1 MLGFSE
7 LALMQLVLHISCVI
21 LAFWLLQA
29 LRLEVLFRQGEVGK
43 LKLLTLFLAIV
54 LGSLTSNYIMDFFR
68 LVQEASLIF
77 N

>member
-7 LALMQLVLHISCVI
+7 LAVMQLILHIVCVI

-29 LRLEVLFRQGEVGK
+29 VRLDMLFKRGESGK
-43 LKLLTLFLAIV
+43 IRLLMLFLAIV
-54 LGSLTSNYIMDFFR
+54 IGSLTSNYIMDFFR
-68 LVQEASLIF
+68 LVQEAALIF

>member
-7 LALMQLVLHISCVI
+7 LALMQLILHIVCVI

-29 LRLEVLFRQGEVGK
+29 VRLDMLFKRGEGGK
-43 LKLLTLFLAIV
+43 VKLMMIFLAIV
-54 LGSLTSNYIMDFFR
+54 IGSLTSNYIMDFFR
-68 LVQEASLIF
+68 LVQEAALIF

>member
-7 LALMQLVLHISCVI
+7 LAIMQLILHIVCVI

-29 LRLEVLFRQGEVGK
+29 VRLDMLFKRGESGK
-43 LKLLTLFLAIV
+43 IRLMMLFLAIV
-54 LGSLTSNYIMDFFR
+54 IGSLTSNYIMDFFR
-68 LVQEASLIF
+68 LVQEAVLIF

>member
-7 LALMQLVLHISCVI
+7 LALMQLILHIVCVI

-29 LRLEVLFRQGEVGK
+29 VRLDMLFKRGESGK
-43 LKLLTLFLAIV
+43 IRLMMLFLAIV
-54 LGSLTSNYIMDFFR
+54 IGSLTSNYIMDFFR
-68 LVQEASLIF
+68 LVQEAVLIF

>member
-7 LALMQLVLHISCVI
+7 LAIIQLILHIVCVI

-29 LRLEVLFRQGEVGK
+29 VRLDMLFKRGESGK
-43 LKLLTLFLAIV
+43 IRLMMLFLAIV
-54 LGSLTSNYIMDFFR
+54 IGSLTSNYIMDFFR
-68 LVQEASLIF
+68 LVQEAVLIF